1 MWTKGVGRGIM
12 DLNLRGGKRMHIL
25 ALIIWGMNIVLALY
39 SYFYPTPIFFGC
51 LVFFIW
57 IIIGVGTAGWNE
69 KTELNA
75 PKWARWAARIS
86 TAYTI
91 INFFVCVFL
100 LREGGPGIQD
110 GIYCIENH
118 GDFIREI
125 NYEEYMHLM
134 RVESRFFYGHL
145 LVFTAGVMEKHLGI
159 RNVKI

>member
-1 MWTKGVGRGIM
+1 
-12 DLNLRGGKRMHIL
+12 MHIL
-25 ALIIWGMNIVLALY
+25 AVIFWALNLLFALL
-39 SYFYPTPIFFGC
+39 SYLYPIPVFPAC
-51 LVFFIW
+51 LVFFVW
-57 IIIGVGTAGWNE
+57 ILIGFGTAGWNE
-69 KTELNA
+69 HTELNA
-75 PKWARWAARIS
+75 PKWAGRAAKIS
-86 TAYTI
+86 TAYTG
-91 INFFVCVFL
+91 INFFVCMFL

-159 RNVKI
+159 CNLKI